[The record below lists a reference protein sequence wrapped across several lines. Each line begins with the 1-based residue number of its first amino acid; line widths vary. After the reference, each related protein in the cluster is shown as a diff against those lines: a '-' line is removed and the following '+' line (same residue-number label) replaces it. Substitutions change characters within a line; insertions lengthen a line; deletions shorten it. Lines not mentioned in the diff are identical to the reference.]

1 MMRSALPILLFATV
15 GILLSGCGPE
25 APTNPTEAQQ
35 TYGATVDAAN
45 ALPVPAVI
53 AETDRYV
60 GRRVSVDGRIGRV
73 TRNGCT
79 LSLEAGDGPPL
90 LVNAPRAEASACRW
104 QVPDTT
110 DGFAVATGTLRVER
124 DTLRLS
130 ANGVQVTPVHVAEPD
145 S

>member
-1 MMRSALPILLFATV
+1 MRSSLPISLVAAV

-25 APTNPTEAQQ
+25 APTTPTEAQQ

-45 ALPVPAVI
+45 ALPVPAVV
-53 AETDRYV
+53 AEVDRYI
-60 GRRVSVDGRIGRV
+60 GRRVSVDGRVGRV
-73 TRNGCT
+73 TRDGCT
-79 LSLEAGDGPPL
+79 LSLEAGDGPPF
-90 LVNAPRAEASACRW
+90 LVIAPRVDASSCAW

-110 DGFAVATGTLRVER
+110 EGFAIA

>member
-1 MMRSALPILLFATV
+1 MMRSSLPILLFAAV
-15 GILLSGCGPE
+15 GMLLSGCGPE
-25 APTNPTEAQQ
+25 APKNPTEAQQ
-35 TYGATVDAAN
+35 TYGATVDAAD
-45 ALPVPAVI
+45 ALPVPAVV
-53 AETDRYV
+53 AEAKRYV

-79 LSLEAGDGPPL
+79 LYLETEDGPPL
-90 LVNAPRAEASACRW
+90 LVNAPRAEASACAW

-110 DGFAVATGTLRVER
+110 DGFAVAAGTLRVER

-130 ANGVQVTPVHVAEPD
+130 ANGVQVTPVQVSEPD